1 LHLKTCMHLVPT
13 PLLDIGLAQT
23 TLYPLGLEVE
33 RAEGV
38 SIYTTDGK
46 RYMDFISGI
55 GVNNLGHGHPHIKQ
69 ALHEQIEK
77 HLHVMVYGEYVQA
90 SQKRAAELLTA
101 SLPASL
107 NTCYFVNSGTE
118 AIEAALKLAKRVT
131 GRTQLIACKGAYHG
145 NTHGSMSVSH
155 NEKKKASFR
164 PLLPDVEFIGFN
176 AMIDLERIT
185 HKTACVIAETIQGDA
200 GVRIPDA
207 AWLQALR
214 ARCTETGALLILDE
228 IQCGMGR
235 SGTLFAFEQ
244 FGVVPDILVLGK
256 ALGGG
261 VPVGCFVASRE
272 HMTLLTHDPMLGHIS
287 TFAGHPLVC
296 AGVAACMEVFQN
308 ENIVAPIESRGQRIA
323 SFLRSLPHVKEVR
336 QRGYY
341 FAIDMPSEEHVR
353 HVVEYCMAHGVIT
366 FWFLSCPWS
375 FRIAPP
381 LTISDSE
388 IDEALGVI
396 ERAVRGY

>member
-1 LHLKTCMHLVPT
+1 MPT

-23 TLYPLGLEVE
+23 TLHPFGLEVE
-33 RAEGV
+33 RADGV
-38 SIYTTDGK
+38 FIYTTDGK

-55 GVNNLGHGHPHIKQ
+55 GVNNLGHGHLHIKQ
-69 ALHEQIEK
+69 ALHNQIEK
-77 HLHVMVYGEYVQA
+77 HLHVMVYGEYLQA
-90 SQKRAAELLTA
+90 SQKKAAELLTA
-101 SLPASL
+101 ALPSSL

-155 NEKKKASFR
+155 NEKKKSAFR
-164 PLLPDVEFIGFN
+164 PLLPDVQFITFN
-176 AMIDLERIT
+176 AIADLENIT
-185 HKTACVIAETIQGDA
+185 TQTACVIAETIQGDA

-214 ARCTETGALLILDE
+214 ARCTETGTLLILDE

-235 SGTLFAFEQ
+235 SGSLFAFEQ
-244 FGVVPDILVLGK
+244 FGIVPDILVLGK

-261 VPVGCFVASRE
+261 VPVGCFVSSRD
-272 HMTLLTHDPMLGHIS
+272 HMALLTHDPMLGHIS
-287 TFAGHPLVC
+287 TFAGHPLIC
-296 AGVAACMEVFQN
+296 AGVTACLEVFKN
-308 ENIVAPIESRGQRIA
+308 EQVVTPIEHRGQRIA
-323 SFLRSLPHVKEVR
+323 AFLRNLPHVKEVR

-341 FAIDMPSEEHVR
+341 FAIDMPDEEHVR
-353 HVVEYCMAHGVIT
+353 KVVEYCMDHGVIT

-381 LTISDSE
+381 LTISEKE
-388 IDEALGVI
+388 IDEALAVI
-396 ERAVRGY
+396 EQAIRLSAQS

>member
-1 LHLKTCMHLVPT
+1 MPT
-13 PLLDIGLAQT
+13 PLLDLGLAQT
-23 TLYPLGLEVE
+23 TLFPFGLEVE
-33 RAEGV
+33 RAQGV
-38 SIYTTDGK
+38 YIYTTDGK

-55 GVNNLGHGHPHIKQ
+55 GVNNLGHGHPRIKQ
-69 ALHEQIEK
+69 ALHEQIER

-90 SQKRAAELLTA
+90 SQKRAAALLTA
-101 SLPASL
+101 ALPESL

-118 AIEAALKLAKRVT
+118 AIEAALKLAKRIT
-131 GRTQLIACKGAYHG
+131 GRTQLIACMGAYHG
-145 NTHGSMSVSH
+145 NTHGSMSVSY
-155 NEKKKASFR
+155 NEKKKSTFR

-176 AMIDLERIT
+176 EMSDLQRIT
-185 HKTACVIAETIQGDA
+185 TKTACVIAETIQGDA
-200 GVRIPDA
+200 GVRIPDST
-207 AWLQALR
+207 WLQALR
-214 ARCTETGALLILDE
+214 NRCNETGALLILDE

-244 FGVVPDILVLGK
+244 FGIVPDILVLGK

-287 TFAGHPLVC
+287 TFAGHPLTC
-296 AGVAACMEVFQN
+296 AGVASCLEVMNN
-308 ENIVAPIESRGQRIA
+308 ERIVDPIESRGQRIA
-323 SFLRSLPHVKEVR
+323 AFLRGLPHVKEVR

-341 FAIDMPSEEHVR
+341 FAIDMPGEEHVR
-353 HVVEYCMAHGVIT
+353 HVVEYCLTHGIIT

-381 LTISDSE
+381 LTISEEE
-388 IDEALGVI
+388 IDEALGIIAQAI
-396 ERAVRGY
+396 ESLS

>member
-1 LHLKTCMHLVPT
+1 
-13 PLLDIGLAQT
+13 
-23 TLYPLGLEVE
+23 
-33 RAEGV
+33 
-38 SIYTTDGK
+38 
-46 RYMDFISGI
+46 
-55 GVNNLGHGHPHIKQ
+55 
-69 ALHEQIEK
+69 LHEQIEK
-77 HLHVMVYGEYVQA
+77 HLHVMVYGEYLQA
-90 SQKRAAELLTA
+90 SQKKAATLLTA
-101 SLPASL
+101 ALPASL

-131 GRTQLIACKGAYHG
+131 GRTQLLACKGAYHG
-145 NTHGSMSVSH
+145 NTHGSMSVSY
-155 NEKKKASFR
+155 NEKKKATFR
-164 PLLPDVEFIGFN
+164 PLLPDVEFIGIN
-176 AMIDLERIT
+176 AMSDLERIT
-185 HKTACVIAETIQGDA
+185 SKTACVIAETIQGDA
-200 GVRIPDA
+200 GVRIPDV

-214 ARCTETGALLILDE
+214 TRCNETGALLILDE

-244 FGVVPDILVLGK
+244 FGIVPDILVLGK

-272 HMTLLTHDPMLGHIS
+272 HMALLTHDPMLGHIS

-296 AGVAACMEVFQN
+296 AGVAACLEVFKN
-308 ENIVAPIESRGQRIA
+308 DSVVAPIESRGQRIA

-341 FAIDMPSEEHVR
+341 FAIDMPSDDHVR
-353 HVVEYCMAHGVIT
+353 QVVEYCLAHGVVT

-381 LTISDSE
+381 LTISDEE
-388 IDEALGVI
+388 IDEALAVI
-396 ERAVRGY
+396 AQAMNDIT